1 MRCAAFAY
9 NASNT
14 LALVTSTLASS
25 TTMALFEAMTASNV
39 FCVPHVLVKYVWSVA
54 KRANIMHG
62 TVTILIQFFASDV
75 LSL

>member
-1 MRCAAFAY
+1 
-9 NASNT
+9 
-14 LALVTSTLASS
+14 
-25 TTMALFEAMTASNV
+25 MALFEAMTASNV